1 MSSQI
6 TQNLS
11 GIIIKK
17 ALSIGA
23 SLVGIASVDSIRNSP
38 SHQNSS
44 EDRWPSQ
51 AKSVVVLALKHD
63 TTEPSLDWW
72 DGNHGTA
79 GNRMLISITRQL
91 KRWLR
96 KKYRITATDVPY
108 YIHKGG
114 IFLKDSAV
122 CAGLGIIG
130 KNNLLITPEYGP
142 RVRLRA
148 LFVNVQLDSTYI
160 HNDFKPC
167 ENCDMP
173 CRKACP
179 QEAFR
184 SNSYDRSLCLKQME
198 KDEIESA
205 ISKDTGTMYYSDVMI
220 KYCRACELACSEM
233 AAGRNQKI

>member
-1 MSSQI
+1 LFMPSQI
-6 TQNLS
+6 KQNLS
-11 GIIIKK
+11 EIIIKK
-17 ALSIGA
+17 ALSTGA
-23 SLVGIASVDSIRNSP
+23 SLAGITSVDSIRNSP
-38 SHQNSS
+38 SHQNY
-44 EDRWPSQ
+44 DKVRWPSQ

-72 DGNHGTA
+72 DGNQGTA

-91 KRWLR
+91 KRWFK
-96 KKYRITATDVPY
+96 KKYRIAANDVPY

-122 CAGLGIIG
+122 CAGLGVIG

-148 LFVNVQLDSTYI
+148 LFVNVKLDSTYI
-160 HNDFKPC
+160 HNDFEPC

-179 QEAFR
+179 QEAFK

-198 KDEIESA
+198 KDEIDSTV
-205 ISKDTGTMYYSDVMI
+205 SKDTGTMFYADVLI
-220 KYCRACELACSEM
+220 KYCRACELACPVQPGE
-233 AAGRNQKI
+233 K